1 MPFDPST
8 FNPDQIPLVEIAFW
22 AMTVCT
28 LGGALGV
35 VTSRNLFHSALYLIL
50 SFFGV
55 SGYYALLS
63 AGFLAVVQLFVYVGA
78 IAVLVLFAI
87 MFSRRMM
94 DPGQSQTNRQWW
106 LAGPIVL
113 VLFVLLLAM
122 LGSTSWPVTDAEPS
136 GDVVNQL
143 GLAFLGSYLIPFEV
157 VGILLSV
164 ALVGAVIL
172 AREKIE
178 AEEVK

>member
-1 MPFDPST
+1 MPFDPAMFDPS
-8 FNPDQIPLVEIAFW
+8 QIPLVEIVFW

-28 LGGALGV
+28 IGGALGV

-55 SGYYALLS
+55 SGYYVLLN

-94 DPGQSQTNRQWW
+94 AAGQSQANQQWW
-106 LAGPIVL
+106 VAGPVVI
-113 VLFVLLLAM
+113 VLFVMLLAVV
-122 LGSTSWPVTDAEPS
+122 GSISWPVTEAEPS

-164 ALVGAVIL
+164 ALIGAIIL
-172 AREKIE
+172 AREKTA
-178 AEEVK
+178 AE

>member
-1 MPFDPST
+1 MPDLST
-8 FNPDQIPLVEIAFW
+8 LSISQVPFEQIIFW

-55 SGYYALLS
+55 TGYYILLS
-63 AGFLAVVQLFVYVGA
+63 AGFLAVVQLFIYIGA
-78 IAVLVLFAI
+78 ISVLVLFAI

-94 DPGQSQTNRQWW
+94 AAGQSQANHQWW
-106 LAGPIVL
+106 LALPIVL
-113 VLFVLLLAM
+113 MLLITL
-122 LGSTSWPVTDAEPS
+122 LGMVGSVQWPVSDVEPQ
-136 GDVVNQL
+136 GDVVLQL

-157 VGILLSV
+157 VGVLLSV
-164 ALVGAVIL
+164 ALIGAIIL
-172 AREKIE
+172 AREKTQ

>member
-1 MPFDPST
+1 MPDPST
-8 FNPDQIPLVEIAFW
+8 FDLSQLPLVELVFW

-28 LGGALGV
+28 IGGALGV
-35 VTSRNLFHSALYLIL
+35 VTSRNLFHSALYLVL

-55 SGYYALLS
+55 AGYYVLLN

-78 IAVLVLFAI
+78 IAILVLFAI

-94 DPGQSQTNRQWW
+94 AAGQSQANQQSW
-106 LAGPIVL
+106 LVGPVVII
-113 VLFVLLLAM
+113 LFALLM
-122 LGSTSWPVTDAEPS
+122 TVVGSIGWPVTEAEPS

-164 ALVGAVIL
+164 ALIGAIIL
-172 AREKIE
+172 AREKTAVE
-178 AEEVK
+178 